1 MIKIIEAHA
10 VDSYRLYVKFSDG
23 AEGEVDLSALAGQGV
38 FAAWS
43 DPLFFERVQIN
54 SSGRS
59 LEWGDQI
66 DLCADSLY
74 LSLTGRTVQDLFP
87 KLATEDRQRVIV

>member
-10 VDSYRLYVKFSDG
+10 LAPYRLYVKFSDG
-23 AEGEVDLSALAGQGV
+23 VEGEIDLSALAERGV

-43 DPLFFERVQIN
+43 DPVFFKRVRVG

-59 LEWGDQI
+59 LDWDEQI
-66 DLCADSLY
+66 DLSADSLY
-74 LSLTGRTVQDLFP
+74 MNLTGKTAQELFP
-87 KLATEDRQRVIV
+87 KLATEGVRA

>member
-1 MIKIIEAHA
+1 MIKIIEAR
-10 VDSYRLYVKFSDG
+10 VLDNYRLQLKFSDG
-23 AEGEVDLSALAGQGV
+23 VDGEVDLSSLAGQGV
-38 FAAWS
+38 FAAWN
-43 DPLFFERVQIN
+43 DPAFFKRVQIN
-54 SSGRS
+54 PSGRS

-74 LSLTGRTVQDLFP
+74 LSLTGRTVQELFP

>member
-1 MIKIIEAHA
+1 MIKIIEAR
-10 VDSYRLYVKFSDG
+10 VLDSFRLYLKFSDG

-43 DPLFFERVQIN
+43 DPAFFERVQIN
-54 SSGRS
+54 PSGRS
-59 LEWGDQI
+59 LDWSDQI

-74 LSLTGRTVQDLFP
+74 LSLTGQTAQGLFL
-87 KLATEDRQRVIV
+87 KLASEGVRA

>member
-10 VDSYRLYVKFSDG
+10 LDLYRLYVRFSDG

-74 LSLTGRTVQDLFP
+74 LSLTGRTVQELFP